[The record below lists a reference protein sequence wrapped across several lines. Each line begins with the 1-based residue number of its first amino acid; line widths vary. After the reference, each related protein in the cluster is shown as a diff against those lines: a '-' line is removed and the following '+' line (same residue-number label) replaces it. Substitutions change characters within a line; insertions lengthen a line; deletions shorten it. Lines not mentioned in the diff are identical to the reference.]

1 MALPKLL
8 SILGILLWV
17 GYEVILRRRA
27 DSDAASWHGDSG
39 DRGSTR
45 LLLGSYAAAV
55 LLNIVLSTTTT
66 GRVPAGWSWAG
77 VAAIVAGL
85 ALRAWGMQT
94 LGSFYTRTLRTTD
107 GQSVVRSG
115 PYRLIRHP
123 GYCGSLLVWTGY
135 SLGLGNWIATVAVAA
150 LLLSAYTWRIDAEER
165 LLLTA
170 FGGQYADYRRGT
182 KRLLPFVY

>member
-8 SILGILLWV
+8 SILGILLWL

-27 DSDAASWHGDSG
+27 DSGTASWHGDSA

-45 LLLGSYAAAV
+45 LLLGSYAVAV
-55 LLNIVLSTTTT
+55 VLNIALSTTTT
-66 GRVPAGWSWAG
+66 GRAAAAWSWAG
-77 VAAIVAGL
+77 VAAIAVGL
-85 ALRAWGMQT
+85 ALRAWGMST
-94 LGSFYTRTLRTTD
+94 LGSFYTRTLRTSD
-107 GQSVVRSG
+107 GQQVVRSG

-135 SLGLGNWIATVAVAA
+135 SLGLGNWLAALMVAA
-150 LLLSAYTWRIDAEER
+150 LLLIAYTWRINAEEE

-170 FGGQYADYRRGT
+170 FGAQYADYRRDT
-182 KRLLPFVY
+182 KRLLPFLY